1 MDANTIKKF
10 REALRV
16 GEVKF
21 TYVKK
26 NGEKRVARGTMKSDL
41 LPKVATFG
49 KKFKLVDIESSDGK
63 NVPKRMTLFIPD
75 SKLSKFDHASSA
87 VSQALEE
94 ALGFEFNGSYV
105 YFEADEKPPRKLA
118 PEMVFY
124 FDLDKK
130 EFRSFNES
138 QLFEVELP
146 TK

>member
-10 REALRV
+10 REALRR

-26 NGEKRVARGTMKSDL
+26 NGEKRQARGTMKSDL
-41 LPKVATFG
+41 LPKVEPG
-49 KKFKLVDIESSDGK
+49 KKFKLVDIESSEGK
-63 NVPKRMTLFIPD
+63 KVPKRMTLFIPD
-75 SKLSKFDHASSA
+75 SKLSKFDHASGA

-138 QLFEVELP
+138 QLTEVELP

>member
-10 REALRV
+10 REALRG

-26 NGEKRVARGTMKSDL
+26 NGEKRQARGTMKSDL
-41 LPKVATFG
+41 LPKVEPG

-75 SKLSKFDHASSA
+75 SKLSKFDHASGA

-138 QLFEVELP
+138 QLTEVELP

>member
-10 REALRV
+10 REALRD

-26 NGEKRVARGTMKSDL
+26 NGEKRQARGTMKSDL
-41 LPKVATFG
+41 LPKVEPG
-49 KKFKLVDIESSDGK
+49 KKFKLVDIESSEGK
-63 NVPKRMTLFIPD
+63 KVPKRMTLFIPD
-75 SKLSKFDHASSA
+75 SKLSKFDHASGA

-105 YFEADEKPPRKLA
+105 YFEVDETPRKM
-118 PEMVFY
+118 PDDSVFY
-124 FDLDKK
+124 YDLDKK
-130 EFRSFNES
+130 GFRSFNES
-138 QLFEVELP
+138 QLTEVELP